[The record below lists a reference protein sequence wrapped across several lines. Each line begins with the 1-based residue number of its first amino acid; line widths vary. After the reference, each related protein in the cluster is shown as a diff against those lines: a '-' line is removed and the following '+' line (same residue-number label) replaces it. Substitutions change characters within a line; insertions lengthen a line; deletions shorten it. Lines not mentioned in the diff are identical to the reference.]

1 MKRINFLLLA
11 ALLCCAVPAQ
21 ASGFDTS
28 MHASGKINVV
38 IGVILLIF
46 VGLIL
51 YLFLTDRKLSRIEKE
66 LKDRES

>member
-11 ALLCCAVPAQ
+11 ALLLMVVPAH

-46 VGLIL
+46 VGLIV

-66 LKDRES
+66 LKD

>member
-11 ALLCCAVPAQ
+11 ALLLMVVPAH
-21 ASGFDTS
+21 ASDFDTS

-46 VGLIL
+46 VGLIV

-66 LKDRES
+66 LKDKES